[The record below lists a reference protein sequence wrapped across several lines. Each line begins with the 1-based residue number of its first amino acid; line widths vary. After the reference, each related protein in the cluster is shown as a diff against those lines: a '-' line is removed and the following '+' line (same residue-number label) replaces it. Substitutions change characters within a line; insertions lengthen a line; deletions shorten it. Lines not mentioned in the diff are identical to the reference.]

1 MAPSELFYPIFS
13 VIIVSLIPL
22 VGIFTFSIS
31 EEKLK
36 GLIFILV
43 SLATGSLFGDAII
56 HLLPETFEK
65 SQNKALASALVLA
78 GIFIF
83 FVLEKFLLW
92 RHEHTLENENRI
104 QPFGQMSI
112 VSEALHNMIDGML
125 IGASYLV
132 SIPIGIATTIA
143 IIFHEIPQEISHF
156 AILLHAGF
164 NKPKALLFNFLSG
177 LAAIVGTIIALTVGA
192 GAEKFSLYM
201 LPITAGGFIYIAGSD
216 LIPELHKE
224 RQLSKSFKQLI
235 AMLLGVGLMM
245 LLLLLE

>member
-1 MAPSELFYPIFS
+1 MASGEFFYPIFS

-22 VGIFTFSIS
+22 IGIFTFSIS

-65 SQNKALASALVLA
+65 SQNKALASTLVLA

-92 RHEHTLENENRI
+92 KHEHSIGENKKI
-104 QPFGQMSI
+104 HPVGQLNLISDG
-112 VSEALHNMIDGML
+112 LHNLIDGML
-125 IGASYLV
+125 IGASYLISAPV
-132 SIPIGIATTIA
+132 GIATTIA
-143 IIFHEIPQEISHF
+143 IIAHEIPQEISDF
-156 AILLHAGF
+156 AVLLHAGF
-164 NKPKALLFNFLSG
+164 SKGRAIFFNLLTGAL
-177 LAAIVGTIIALTVGA
+177 AIIGTLIALAIGT

-224 RQLSKSFKQLI
+224 RGLSKSLKQLI
-235 AMLLGVGLMM
+235 AMFLGVGLMM

>member
-1 MAPSELFYPIFS
+1 MTAGELFYPIFS

-36 GLIFILV
+36 GLIFIFV

-65 SQNKALASALVLA
+65 SQNKLLASMLVLS

-92 RHEHTLENENRI
+92 KHEHGIGENKKI
-104 QPFGQMSI
+104 HPVGQLSLI
-112 VSEALHNMIDGML
+112 SDGLHNLIDGML

-132 SIPIGIATTIA
+132 SVPVGVATTIA
-143 IIFHEIPQEISHF
+143 IIAHEIPQEMSDF
-156 AILLHAGF
+156 AILLHAEFSKGKAIFF
-164 NKPKALLFNFLSG
+164 NLLTG
-177 LAAIVGTIIALTVGA
+177 TLAILGTIMALAIGIN
-192 GAEKFSLYM
+192 AEKFSLYM

-224 RQLSKSFKQLI
+224 RRLSKSLKQLI
-235 AMLLGVGLMM
+235 AMFLGVALMV
-245 LLLLLE
+245 LLRFLG